1 MKLRGIFCA
10 IAIIGSLTA
19 TGPGASAQASGG
31 TCTVSGGVTL
41 SEPLSL
47 TPTIGEFAF
56 VANTTLTCVGVI
68 DGEAVAG
75 GGEVTAPGEYGE
87 GELAE
92 VFGPGDTCAYGSGK
106 GSFSANVPMVG
117 GGELLVV
124 GQFDFVRF
132 GSMVLLEGSANNSP
146 LAGAFQFTPDLGQD
160 CALTPVT
167 SANVTGQAVVAG

>member
-1 MKLRGIFCA
+1 MKLRIIVCA
-10 IAIIGSLTA
+10 IAVVASLTA
-19 TGPGASAQASGG
+19 TVPGASAQASGG

-41 SEPLSL
+41 STPLSL
-47 TPTIGEFAF
+47 TPSSGTFAF
-56 VANTTLTCVGVI
+56 SSNTTLTCVGVI
-68 DGEAVAG
+68 AGVPVAG
-75 GGEVTAPGEYGE
+75 AGFVTAPGEYGN
-87 GELAE
+87 GRLAP

-106 GSFSANVPMVG
+106 GTFSANVPRVG
-117 GGELLVV
+117 GGTLLVN

-167 SANVTGQAVVAG
+167 TANVTGQAFVAG